1 MPPGTAYATSLKDA
15 FMKKRPA
22 IFLDRDGVIIEEV
35 NYLSHPDQIQLI
47 PGSAEAISLLNQLH
61 IPVVVVSNQAGVA
74 RGFFE
79 EPAILKVHQRL
90 KELLAV
96 KNAHWD
102 AIFYCPHHPDGN
114 IPRYSVPC
122 ACRKPE
128 PGMLVQAARIL
139 NLTFTNSWLIGDNIT
154 DIQAGLSVG
163 CNTILVETGH
173 GKQFFAEAPKQATL
187 KKDLAEAVKFILES
201 KSFPHH
207 QSA

>member
-1 MPPGTAYATSLKDA
+1 
-15 FMKKRPA
+15 MKKRPA

-79 EPAILKVHQRL
+79 ESAIPKVHLRL
-90 KELLAV
+90 KELLAE

-102 AIFYCPHHPDGN
+102 EILYCPHHPDGI
-114 IPRYSVPC
+114 IPQYSVRC

-128 PGMLVQAARIL
+128 PGMLIQAAQIL
-139 NLTFTNSWLIGDNIT
+139 DLTLTNSWLIGDNIT

-163 CNTILVETGH
+163 CRTILVETGH
-173 GKQFFAEAPKQATL
+173 GKQFVSKTPMPTTL
-187 KKDLAEAVKFILES
+187 KKNLAEAVKFILES
-201 KSFPHH
+201 NSSSK
-207 QSA
+207 QLSA